1 MSSWPTASSP
11 RWGWPRPGPGQPPEV
26 TDAELVCLAVAQVLL
41 RYDDERH
48 WLRVARS
55 RVGHLFP
62 RLLGQSGDKRLKNTA
77 PLMQAALRWL
87 ADQTPGSAEMLRLR
101 PSRNGVLGPMARH
114 SEHVHRLHSGH
125 GDPGRVA
132 RRTLCSPGGRRL
144 RAGGEPLA
152 VLLADVG
159 SSRPPRRARGRLS
172 SQRGVCAV
180 GIQRGSLFA
189 ARFGECCRKLGAGAD
204 SELAVDA

>member
-1 MSSWPTASSP
+1 VIADLHTLLIALYVELADRIIASLGLAPS
-11 RWGWPRPGPGQPPEV
+11 GPGQPPEV

-152 VLLADVG
+152 VLLAAVG
-159 SSRPPRRARGRLS
+159 SSRPPRRARAPERATRRVRSGDPAWKPIC
-172 SQRGVCAV
+172 G
-180 GIQRGSLFA
+180 
-189 ARFGECCRKLGAGAD
+189 
-204 SELAVDA
+204 